1 MLIIK
6 VGSTFERWTV
16 IAPSDERTKSRG
28 KKWVCRCSCGKEKVV
43 SAFSLRQ
50 GQSTSCGCKGLEKS
64 NIGKRTTTHGKSNTK
79 LYRAWK
85 NMKGRCF
92 RPSATHYH
100 RYGGRGIT
108 VCDRWK
114 DSFENFRDWALASG
128 YKEDLTLD
136 RKDEDGDYTPSNC
149 QWITNTENIRKAN
162 KRHLVDGTGGQSRE
176 ALLKRTKTNRE
187 RYGIPIVL
195 EKVGESIKFYSIGE
209 AADYLCEHLGRERK
223 NVYSH
228 LKQVVNGRS
237 LSIGGYSVRKT

>member
-1 MLIIK
+1 MLEIK
-6 VGSTFERWTV
+6 IGSVFDRWTV
-16 IAPSDERTKSRG
+16 IAPSSERTRDRG
-28 KKWVCRCSCGKEKVV
+28 KKWVCRCICGKEKVV

-50 GQSTSCGCKGLEKS
+50 RQSTSCGCKRLDKF
-64 NIGKRTTTHGKSNTK
+64 NIGVRSTTHRESNTK
-79 LYRAWK
+79 LYRVWK
-85 NMKGRCF
+85 NMKSRCF
-92 RPSATHYH
+92 RPSATHYD

-108 VCDRWK
+108 VCEEWK
-114 DSFENFRDWALASG
+114 TSFENFRDWATTSG
-128 YKEDLTLD
+128 YEECLTLD
-136 RKDEDGDYTPSNC
+136 RKDEDGDYAPENC
-149 QWITNTENIRKAN
+149 QWITNTENVRKAN
-162 KRHLVDGTGGQSRE
+162 KKHITDGTGGYSKE
-176 ALLKRTKTNRE
+176 ALVKRTKTNRE